1 MSAKKLATDDIIN
14 TGTDNINIIIP
25 NTIPDTNTEN
35 SIK

>member
-1 MSAKKLATDDIIN
+1 MSAKKLTMDKIIN
-14 TGTDNINIIIP
+14 TGTDNINIIAI